1 MLWII
6 TYILVSYGEIE
17 DFEVKGI
24 FKGSKEDVVEYIKKL
39 NKETSL
45 GRYEYCLAKMLN

>member
-24 FKGSKEDVVEYIKKL
+24 FKGSEEDVVEYIKKL
-39 NKETSL
+39 NKETNQIIKTL
-45 GRYEYCLAKMLN
+45 FL